1 MPATQS
7 TAKLSNYRQS
17 PRKVR
22 IVADLVRGKSV
33 EIALRELGALPRLSA
48 PVFLK
53 LVNSAVAN
61 ARVVGLSGEL
71 VVKELRVDKGAIM
84 KRMRPRAHGRGF
96 PINKR
101 TSHITVVLA
110 EKSTGNVVT
119 ATAETPK
126 ESSEATKATKAK
138 KTVKAKKT
146 ATK

>member
-33 EIALRELGALPRLSA
+33 EVALRELGALPRLSA
-48 PVFLK
+48 PIFLK

-61 ARVVGLSGEL
+61 AKVVGLSGEL

-101 TSHITVVLA
+101 TSHITVVLG
-110 EKSTGNVVT
+110 EKSSVSV
-119 ATAETPK
+119 AQLP
-126 ESSEATKATKAK
+126 AK
-138 KTVKAKKT
+138 KETSAKKT
-146 ATK
+146 AAQKKETK